1 MIDKQLLEILV
12 CPENRTSLALADDE
26 LLARLNR
33 AIAAGEIKNRG
44 GQPLQQQ
51 IEGGLVREDRTLLY
65 PIVDNI
71 PVLLI
76 DEAVPLD
83 QIGDP

>member
-12 CPENRTSLALADDE
+12 CPENRTSLSLAEDE

-33 AIAAGEIKNRG
+33 AIAAGKIKNRG

-51 IEGGLVREDRTLLY
+51 LGGGLVREDGTLLY